1 VKRLFFAAVLLV
13 AALAGRAVAQEPLT
27 DRQVDA
33 AILLGKAGT
42 VPVVQ
47 IAASPDF
54 DVLIKGPVGR
64 IAAAAA
70 YAAKQFRPFA
80 LINVTPEMKAS
91 NYVVTVL
98 ATRDGRYLA
107 PTHIVLQPKGAT
119 GADGVIQPASEDENV
134 DSPLIGHDATFVRFP
149 PGDFEVV
156 VVTTDGSQRFGV
168 TADQRAQIR

>member
-1 VKRLFFAAVLLV
+1 MFTVLFLV
-13 AALAGRAVAQEPLT
+13 AALTIAVVAQQPLT
-27 DRQVDA
+27 DQQVAA
-33 AILLGKAGT
+33 AIALGKAGT

-47 IAASPDF
+47 VAASTDF

-70 YAAKQFRPFA
+70 NASKQFRSFE
-80 LINVTPEMKAS
+80 LVNVTPEMKAA

-98 ATRDGRYLA
+98 ATRSGRYLS
-107 PTHIVLQPKGAT
+107 PTHIVLQPKGAK

-134 DSPLIGHDATFVRFP
+134 DSPLIGHDATFDHFP

-156 VVTTDGSQRFGV
+156 AVTTDGPQRFGV
-168 TADQRAQIR
+168 TADQRAQVQ